1 MKKSLYILGLIALIP
16 TTVWA
21 INITVPAAP
30 GANYVLLST
39 TTGAYRAV
47 ATSSL
52 GISGGA
58 SLSGGSP
65 NTLTYWTSDTTV
77 GATSSPT
84 VGYITAT
91 STTATSTIAGGLTV
105 GTNKLVVNNF
115 NGNVGIGTTTPY
127 AKMSIQSTSN
137 DSTPLFAIASSTN
150 GTGTTTAFYVG
161 ANGRVGIGMEN
172 PVTALQ
178 LNNSPELRL
187 SRDTVSVPNQY
198 FSLIENTTGAS
209 FVGMSDQT
217 NQKALIFTANES
229 TLYQPT
235 ATLALKFQVNNETA
249 LNIDYLKRIGVGT
262 TSPRSLLDVVGTLGS
277 QTDLF
282 NVSSTTATDVV
293 SSLFR
298 IKANGNV
305 GIGTTSPAGK
315 LEVAGNLLVSNSGLL
330 QIGGTSSSF
339 GALKAGSNRLMFR
352 AADDSGYFFFTSGGA
367 EVAFSSVLGSSGAFG
382 NSTLSAYR
390 VMVNKGDLAGVQSA
404 GNGVYSWGST
414 SGNQFSEAADTG
426 MSRLSAAKIGIGNGT
441 TGDVSGTLIAGNVG
455 IGTTTPSQKL
465 DVNGNVHIEGTA
477 NGILMHDTANGL
489 CYLVQVTAGV
499 LVPTLH
505 ACI

>member
-305 GIGTTSPAGK
+305 GIGTTGPLSK
-315 LEVAGNLLVSNSGLL
+315 LVVDDSVNVGAYKTTYSLGGGILAMNETSANTYPYISWSK
-330 QIGGTSSSF
+330 GGTRGMYL
-339 GALKAGSNRLMFR
+339 GAGVPGSYLSMALEN
-352 AADDSGYFFFTSGGA
+352 
-367 EVAFSSVLGSSGAFG
+367 G
-382 NSTLSAYR
+382 NS
-390 VMVNKGDLAGVQSA
+390 LAI
-404 GNGVYSWGST
+404 
-414 SGNQFSEAADTG
+414 TG
-426 MSRLSAAKIGIGNGT
+426 
-441 TGDVSGTLIAGNVG
+441 GNVG
-455 IGTTTPSQKL
+455 IGTTSPYAKLSVAGTIVGQNFISTSTASSTFAGAIGIGTTTPKSKL
-465 DVNGNVHIEGTA
+465 DVKGGDVYIEDATSGIILRDTVTGTCA
-477 NGILMHDTANGL
+477 R
-489 CYLVQVTAGV
+489 VQLTSGV
-499 LVPTLH
+499 LVPSAVT
-505 ACI
+505 CP